1 MGKFAG
7 VSLACVMISAALF
20 LAGCQGMV
28 HNSGPFTLNVT
39 EAGGGTGTVASNPP
53 GINCPTTCSATFQPG
68 SQVTLTATPDTGFTF
83 TGWTGAC
90 TGTGSCDV
98 TANSGG
104 SVTATFGASLQSL
117 NHIVFMVQENRG
129 LDHYFGALQQYRT
142 QKGIPGTFDGLPQFN
157 SPAGIVAINPGCD
170 PAFPFQ
176 ASPAAFNDCV
186 TVVNG
191 AIDPNSPQVPSQ
203 KLITQCVENPSPSW
217 NESHVD
223 WNVVDPLSATAT
235 MDGFVH
241 TAAHDVRETQY
252 IPGSNPPESDYDG
265 VRAMGYY
272 DQDVLPYYYFMA
284 SSFAT
289 SDRWFSPVMTRTQPN
304 REYLMAATSLGHV
317 YPPVSGAPQFTNKT
331 IFEQLNDNNIS
342 WRIYVS
348 DSGGSLQ
355 SHTELGMYTFANSQG
370 ANFVPASQFMTDI
383 QNGTLPAVAEIDPGF
398 ESGTDEHAEQDD
410 SHPGGKIQVGAK
422 YVSSLINALMQ
433 SPSWKD
439 TVFVL
444 TWDEGGGFYDHVPPQ
459 SEVNDPPQPEPNPD
473 GIKPSVS
480 IDLGANDIC
489 SDPSKTG
496 PTCDFVYTGYR
507 VPLIVI
513 SPFSKKN
520 YVSHTV
526 ADYTAILKFIETRFN
541 VPSLTQRDAAQMD
554 MTEFLDFV
562 NAPWKTPPIPSSIPT
577 QPTSAPCYMDHLP

>member
-1 MGKFAG
+1 MRKFAR
-7 VSLACVMISAALF
+7 VSLACVTISAALF
-20 LAGCQGMV
+20 LAGCQGLV
-28 HNSGPFTLNVT
+28 HSSAPFTLSVT
-39 EAGGGTGTVASNPP
+39 LAGGGSGTVVSNPSA
-53 GINCPTTCSATFQPG
+53 INCPPTCSATFQPG
-68 SQVTLTATPDTGFTF
+68 SQVALTATPDTGFTF
-83 TGWTGAC
+83 TGWSGAC
-90 TGTGSCDV
+90 TGTGSCNVNPDNG
-98 TANSGG
+98 A
-104 SVTATFGASLQSL
+104 SVTATFGASLQSV

-142 QKGIPGTFDGLPQFN
+142 QKGIPGTFDGFPQFN

-176 ASPAAFNDCV
+176 ASPAPFNDCV

-317 YPPVSGAPQFTNKT
+317 YPPASGAPQFTNKT

-370 ANFVPASQFMTDI
+370 ANFVPASQFMTDL

-410 SHPGGKIQVGAK
+410 SHPGGKIQVGAQ
-422 YVSSLINALMQ
+422 YVSRLINALMQ

-439 TVFVL
+439 TVFIL

-480 IDLGANDIC
+480 IDLGPNDIC

-520 YVSHTV
+520 YVSHTA

-541 VPSLTQRDAAQMD
+541 VPSLTLRDAAQMD